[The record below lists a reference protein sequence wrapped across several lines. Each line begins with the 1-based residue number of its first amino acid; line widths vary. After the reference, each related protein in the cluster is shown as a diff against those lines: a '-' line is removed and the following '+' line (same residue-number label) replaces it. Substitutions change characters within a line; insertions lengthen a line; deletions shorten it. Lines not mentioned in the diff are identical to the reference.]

1 MSLATGSKAGV
12 TSPDRRHQPRSG
24 DGPTRS
30 RHVDPTRRQQAIA
43 AWMLALPF
51 TLLFLAFTLGPVL
64 ASFGMSFTDMRR
76 ADIRSPFAVQFIG
89 LDNFVKL
96 IEDPLFRKVTLNT
109 FFYLLLGVPLT
120 MALALA
126 VAVLLNRITRLKGF
140 FRVGYYLPAV
150 TSIVAVSVVWK
161 FLYRDN
167 GGLFNTVLGWVGIDG
182 PAWLDSTALALP
194 SLVVMA
200 AWRGF
205 APLMVIFL
213 AGLQT
218 IPKELNEAA
227 EMDGA
232 TRLGPVPLHH
242 AADAAAGAVVR
253 RGDHRHRPAPVLRGG
268 LRDDQG
274 RPARL
279 DPVRHLLRPRPV
291 RLRQLRVRRRGQLP
305 AVPGGRPAHLRA
317 VPAAGGSR
325 RQGGQEEGQAGQ
337 ASQEGG
343 AVMSPSKRSE
353 TLDRDTLAT
362 ETIAGEDEAVLD
374 GGDLNDMGKA
384 PGWIYAVLG
393 VGLFL
398 VVMPFL
404 WMVISSFKPEREVR
418 AVPPTWWP
426 ETITLDNYDRLFTQ
440 LDFPTYFMNS
450 VIVALAVT
458 IGNMVFCSMLGY
470 ALAKLDFPGKRA
482 LFLIVLGTLMV
493 PGAVTFVPL
502 FVMTTKMGLANTL
515 IGMILPFLAG
525 PFGVFLMRQYI
536 LTLPDELIQAA
547 RIDGAGELRI
557 FASVILPL
565 CGPALATLGILTFLG
580 SWNNFLWPLVV
591 AQTEDKYTL
600 PVALALYAVG
610 QNATQYGLLLAGSV
624 VVVIPVLALFLLLQR
639 YIMQGIAMTGIK

>member
-1 MSLATGSKAGV
+1 MSAATRSDIVGRDALATGS
-12 TSPDRRHQPRSG
+12 
-24 DGPTRS
+24 
-30 RHVDPTRRQQAIA
+30 
-43 AWMLALPF
+43 
-51 TLLFLAFTLGPVL
+51 
-64 ASFGMSFTDMRR
+64 TD
-76 ADIRSPFAVQFIG
+76 
-89 LDNFVKL
+89 
-96 IEDPLFRKVTLNT
+96 
-109 FFYLLLGVPLT
+109 T
-120 MALALA
+120 M
-126 VAVLLNRITRLKGF
+126 
-140 FRVGYYLPAV
+140 
-150 TSIVAVSVVWK
+150 
-161 FLYRDN
+161 
-167 GGLFNTVLGWVGIDG
+167 
-182 PAWLDSTALALP
+182 
-194 SLVVMA
+194 
-200 AWRGF
+200 
-205 APLMVIFL
+205 
-213 AGLQT
+213 
-218 IPKELNEAA
+218 
-227 EMDGA
+227 
-232 TRLGPVPLHH
+232 
-242 AADAAAGAVVR
+242 
-253 RGDHRHRPAPVLRGG
+253 
-268 LRDDQG
+268 
-274 RPARL
+274 
-279 DPVRHLLRPRPV
+279 
-291 RLRQLRVRRRGQLP
+291 
-305 AVPGGRPAHLRA
+305 
-317 VPAAGGSR
+317 
-325 RQGGQEEGQAGQ
+325 
-337 ASQEGG
+337 
-343 AVMSPSKRSE
+343 
-353 TLDRDTLAT
+353 
-362 ETIAGEDEAVLD
+362 AGEDAAVLD

-426 ETITLDNYDRLFTQ
+426 ETITMENYDRLFTQ

-458 IGNMVFCSMLGY
+458 VGNVVFCSMLGY

-515 IGMILPFLAG
+515 VGMILPFLAG

-565 CGPALATLGILTFLG
+565 CGPALATLGIFTFLG